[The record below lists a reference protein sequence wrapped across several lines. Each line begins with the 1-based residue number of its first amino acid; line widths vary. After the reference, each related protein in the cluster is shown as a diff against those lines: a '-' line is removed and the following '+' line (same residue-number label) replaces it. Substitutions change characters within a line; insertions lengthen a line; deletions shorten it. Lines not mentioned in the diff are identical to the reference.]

1 MAALP
6 NSKRSAAPCEP
17 ATTPDR
23 IAEALRLDIIAGRF
37 PPGMRLKIVALAER
51 YGTSAM
57 PVREALRQLDGE
69 RLIELNAHRGAV
81 VRPVTIGFVQD
92 IYEVRAALEGILAD
106 SCAQVAKAADIRAL
120 EHTLGTWEEA
130 VTGGDV
136 SDLLKANAQLHGRI
150 NAIGRNQE
158 ARALADRGAHLFA
171 ALRRQIGYGPDRLGE
186 ITDQHRAI
194 VVAIAARD
202 SSAAR
207 HAAEVHV
214 FSARDDFIRQL
225 ERLGSLNVAAAGKRG

>member
-6 NSKRSAAPCEP
+6 KSKRPAADCEP

-81 VRPVTIGFVQD
+81 VRKVTIGFVQD

-106 SCAQVAKAADIRAL
+106 SCARVATPADIQAL
-120 EHTLGTWEEA
+120 EQGLGHWEA
-130 VTGGDV
+130 AATGADV
-136 SDLLKANAQLHGRI
+136 ADMLKANAQLHGRI
-150 NAIGRNQE
+150 NAIGRNEE
-158 ARALADRGAHLFA
+158 ARALADRGTPLFA
-171 ALRRQIGYGPDRLGE
+171 ALRKQIGYGPDRLGE

-194 VVAIAARD
+194 IAAIAAGD
-202 SSAAR
+202 AGAAR
-207 HAAEVHV
+207 RAAEDHV
-214 FSARDDFIRQL
+214 FSARDDFVRQL
-225 ERLGSLNVAAAGKRG
+225 ERLGSLNIAGAGKRG

>member
-6 NSKRSAAPCEP
+6 KLKRSAAACEP

-37 PPGMRLKIVALAER
+37 PPGMRLKIVALADR

-92 IYEVRAALEGILAD
+92 IYEVRAALEGILAE
-106 SCAQVAKAADIRAL
+106 SCARVATPADIHAL
-120 EHTLGTWEEA
+120 QQALGLWEAAANGSE
-130 VTGGDV
+130 VT
-136 SDLLKANAQLHGRI
+136 DLLKANAQLHGRI
-150 NAIGRNQE
+150 NAIGRNEE
-158 ARALADRGAHLFA
+158 ARALADRGTPLFA
-171 ALRRQIGYGPDRLGE
+171 TLRQQIGYGPKRLGE
-186 ITDQHRAI
+186 ITDQHRTIIA
-194 VVAIAARD
+194 AIAAKD
-202 SSAAR
+202 AGPAR
-207 HAAEVHV
+207 RAAEDHV
-214 FSARDDFIRQL
+214 FSASDDFVRQL
-225 ERLGSLNVAAAGKRG
+225 ERLGSLNVTSAGRRR